1 MSNQSTRLVS
11 FDGTEVVDASVA
23 RPERYRDLFATLNPA
38 VAFIPRGA
46 GLSYSAAS
54 MGAESLSVDMRR
66 FNRILA
72 FDPETG
78 DVTTEPGISVG
89 ALLEFLSE
97 RGFFLPVVPGYP
109 DITVGGCIAFDV
121 HGKSQFHSGNFGE
134 WIKELELFHPAHG
147 RLRLSPQ
154 QNADLF
160 ELTVGGFG
168 LTGVIT
174 RVLLRTAPLPGRALE
189 LETVAVENLQR
200 AVEVME
206 ARAAGVAGLYSWHNF
221 SEPGPRFGSGFV
233 FVEQFVQRE
242 HAASPARPRL
252 ALASRAPFALWN
264 RATSRIAMGVYE
276 RRQRSRKPWTL
287 QLRPGFFPIEGLEG
301 YYAAFGRRGFREY
314 QLIVPRERW
323 AEFTENCARLF
334 REVKVPVTLASLK
347 LFRGNGRFLR
357 FRGTGVCLAVDVPA
371 GPAALRLFA
380 ELDQLALKTG
390 ACLNLSKDSRIPAE
404 LCQRIFPEYS
414 AFKEQLKLFD
424 PSARCGSRLRARI
437 GV

>member
-1 MSNQSTRLVS
+1 MSNKSKRLVS
-11 FDGTEVVDASVA
+11 FDGTEGVDASVA
-23 RPERYRDLFATLNPA
+23 RPERYRDLFADLSSA
-38 VAFIPRGA
+38 VTFIPRGA

-54 MGAESLSVDMRR
+54 MGVDTLSVDMRR

-72 FDPETG
+72 FDPATG
-78 DVTTEPGISVG
+78 DVSTEPGISVG

-97 RGFFLPVVPGYP
+97 RGCFLPVVPGYP

-121 HGKSQFHSGNFGE
+121 HGKSQFHSGNFGD
-134 WIKELELFHPAHG
+134 WIKGLELFHPAHG

-154 QNADLF
+154 ENPELF

-174 RVLLRTAPLPGRALE
+174 RVLLRTTPLPGRALE
-189 LETVAVENLQR
+189 LETVPVENLLR

-206 ARAAGVAGLYSWHNF
+206 ARAEGVAALYSWHNF
-221 SEPGPRFGSGFV
+221 NESGPRFGSGFV
-233 FVEQFVQRE
+233 FVEHFVQRE
-242 HAASPARPRL
+242 HAVSSARPRL
-252 ALASRAPFALWN
+252 TLTSRAPFALWN
-264 RATSRIAMGVYE
+264 RVTSRVAMGVYE

-301 YYAAFGRRGFREY
+301 YYAAFGPKGFREY

-323 AEFTENCARLF
+323 SEFAGICAGLV
-334 REVKVPVTLASLK
+334 REAKVAVTLASLK

-357 FRGTGVCLAVDVPA
+357 FRGTGVCLALDVPE
-371 GPAALRLFA
+371 GPRALQLFA
-380 ELDQLALKTG
+380 QLDQLALEMG
-390 ACLNLSKDSRIPAE
+390 ACLNLSKDSRVPKE

-414 AFKEQLKLFD
+414 AFKEQLSLFD
-424 PSARCGSRLRARI
+424 PSRRCGSRLRDRI